1 MFVRADSLIV
11 LPVSAS
17 MKSPANICL
26 NCEMDVFWGVGAS
39 GSTRTMTNVELNN
52 EVTFVVKKN

>member
-1 MFVRADSLIV
+1 
-11 LPVSAS
+11 